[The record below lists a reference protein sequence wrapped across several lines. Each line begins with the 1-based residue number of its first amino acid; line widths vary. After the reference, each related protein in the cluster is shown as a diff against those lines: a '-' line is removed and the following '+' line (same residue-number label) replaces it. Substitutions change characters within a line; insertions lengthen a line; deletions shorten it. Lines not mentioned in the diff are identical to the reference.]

1 MRLLKKLAWRTK
13 PREAAKPNDKAA
25 SEDAERPRMI
35 GGTRVAKAS
44 MIMRGGR

>member
-13 PREAAKPNDKAA
+13 PREAAKPNEKAA

-35 GGTRVAKAS
+35 NGIRVAKAS
-44 MIMRGGR
+44 TIMRQG

>member
-13 PREAAKPNDKAA
+13 PREAAKPNEKAV

-35 GGTRVAKAS
+35 NGIRVAKAS
-44 MIMRGGR
+44 TIMRQG